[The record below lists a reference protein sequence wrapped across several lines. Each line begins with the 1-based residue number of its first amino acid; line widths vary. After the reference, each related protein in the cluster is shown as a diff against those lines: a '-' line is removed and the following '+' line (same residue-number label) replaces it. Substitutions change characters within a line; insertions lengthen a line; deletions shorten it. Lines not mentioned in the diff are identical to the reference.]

1 MPEPAPMAP
10 IPWAALTRIWALR
23 PSNPSMLMRP
33 CDRFE
38 IVLRMAA
45 VIAMALLVP
54 VAGALGTTSYTDTA
68 AAVRI
73 EQATRSTVEAA
84 IVSEPVTT
92 GVHSGEA
99 RVAWKSNGR
108 TGEAEVPVPV
118 TALAGDRITVW
129 IDEHG
134 TRVDPPRNPD
144 VAATTGVTTAVTVL
158 LLGTSGAWC
167 TVCAVSWLLSRRR
180 DKQWDTEW
188 RAVAGIAEK
197 SP

>member
-38 IVLRMAA
+38 TVLRMAA
-45 VIAMALLVP
+45 VVAVALLVP
-54 VAGALGTTSYTDTA
+54 IAGALGTASYTDTA

-73 EQATRSTVEAA
+73 EQATRSTVEAE
-84 IVSEPVTT
+84 IVSEPVAT
-92 GVHSGEA
+92 GVHSVEA
-99 RVAWKSNGR
+99 RVAWKSDGR
-108 TGEAEVPVPV
+108 SAEAEVPVPA
-118 TALAGDRITVW
+118 TALAGDRIMVW

-134 TRVDPPRNPD
+134 TRADPPRNPGA
-144 VAATTGVTTAVTVL
+144 AATTGVTTAVTVL

-167 TVCAVSWLLSRRR
+167 TVCVVSWLLSRRR

-188 RAVAGIAEK
+188 RAVAGIAEN